1 MKNYILF
8 LFFIFFFFQ
17 SISQTISYFPYDTI
31 CCANGGASKNIDVDQ
46 DGVEEIRIA
55 NTILTDVSY
64 FYVESLENNIKVTS
78 VVEEGEAFNAF
89 ESQGNISLAGI
100 ACLYFSYPTGDPN
113 RFIGV
118 QEFSGTDTLWS
129 YIEIEFSEEDTT
141 DNSCWDARVIV
152 LEAVHNPTP
161 NQEIQ
166 AGEIITSAINISVL
180 KDISIFPNP
189 VLDVI
194 NLEGNLSDGYFQVIN
209 LNGIIEKEGV
219 FQNSE
224 IDVSKMN
231 SGIYFLK
238 IEAEENT
245 YFKKIVKLE

>member
-1 MKNYILF
+1 M
-8 LFFIFFFFQ
+8 
-17 SISQTISYFPYDTI
+17 
-31 CCANGGASKNIDVDQ
+31 
-46 DGVEEIRIA
+46 
-55 NTILTDVSY
+55 
-64 FYVESLENNIKVTS
+64 
-78 VVEEGEAFNAF
+78 
-89 ESQGNISLAGI
+89 
-100 ACLYFSYPTGDPN
+100 
-113 RFIGV
+113 
-118 QEFSGTDTLWS
+118 WS